1 MDNKQYSV
9 TIEVEVRS
17 TSHQEAK
24 AEGIQDIF
32 EHIAYGS
39 IEADVREIQK
49 DLNNIP
55 INEIL
60 GDVQNRIEAL
70 KKSTMFNEPNGLET
84 ELKYLEKAIQKLKEG
99 DQQALTVIEY
109 IRLLTYNDD
118 LFDLSSDV
126 LKRFE

>member
-9 TIEVEVRS
+9 KIEVEVGS

-24 AEGIQDIF
+24 KEGIQDIF

-39 IEADVREIQK
+39 IEAEVREIH
-49 DLNNIP
+49 P
-55 INEIL
+55 INEKL
-60 GDVQNRIEAL
+60 VDVQSRIEAL
-70 KKSTMFNEPNGLET
+70 KDISIFNPDGLGT

-109 IRLLTYNDD
+109 IRSLTYNDD

>member
-70 KKSTMFNEPNGLET
+70 KNQLCLMSQT
-84 ELKYLEKAIQKLKEG
+84 
-99 DQQALTVIEY
+99 
-109 IRLLTYNDD
+109 
-118 LFDLSSDV
+118 V
-126 LKRFE
+126 LKLN